1 MKCRT
6 SYLTLSLLLPV
17 LLGACASGYKEF
29 YKPNQNATPEV
40 IATIRVAA
48 PPTNPAI
55 ERSQPGDNRIILDA
69 YAERGYF
76 MIGHSMFN
84 SGRTESEDAAVGQAR
99 VVGADLVLILNPKYT
114 GTVTSSVPIATPT
127 SSTSYSSGTATAYGP
142 GGSATAYGS
151 GTTTTYGTSTTYIP
165 VTVNRMDF
173 GAVFFIKQK
182 FGLGALFRDLTD
194 SERQELQTNK
204 GVAIRLVVDGMPAFN
219 SDLLV
224 GDIVSAIDGTPVLNR
239 TGVH

>member
-1 MKCRT
+1 M
-6 SYLTLSLLLPV
+6 